1 MLNFLKQ
8 NWFKLSLLLL
18 ALITSIQIMR
28 SVSDMAVTVEQNQ
41 VVSTKTDNIN
51 QNMNLNLVVG
61 SVVNSK
67 NEHLVPEL
75 ASFTTM
81 SNMMNTFRA
90 LDTFAQLYS
99 KVVVTSTGN
108 VYLLYPVWK
117 NVPPNSF
124 YVSTNIVSL
133 SNHKST
139 SVHLLPNILRFPFGS
154 VVK

>member
-8 NWFKLSLLLL
+8 NWFKLSILLL
-18 ALITSIQIMR
+18 ALITAVQIMR

-61 SVVNSK
+61 STINSK

-75 ASFTTM
+75 ASFSSL
-81 SNMMNTFRA
+81 SNMMNMFRT

-99 KVVVTSTGN
+99 KLIVTSTGN

-117 NVPPNSF
+117 NVPPNKF
-124 YVSTNIVSL
+124 YVSTNAVTL

-139 SVHLLPNILRFPFGS
+139 SVHLLPKILRFPFGS
-154 VVK
+154 IPE